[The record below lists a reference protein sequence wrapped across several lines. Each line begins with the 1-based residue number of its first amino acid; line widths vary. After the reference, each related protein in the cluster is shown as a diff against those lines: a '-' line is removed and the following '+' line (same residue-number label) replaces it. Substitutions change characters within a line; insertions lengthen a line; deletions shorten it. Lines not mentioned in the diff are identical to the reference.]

1 MQPII
6 LYIFVT
12 VLLLIKNVIIHTIT
26 DFYLQ
31 YDEVVNVLRVEWRSG
46 RNIRQLRR
54 SAGQLLLLLQQLAVR
69 RLLIDMDSVPD
80 LSVDDEVWLGTHWM
94 PGLVVLPLERLVLVL
109 DSGQTHN
116 QLAIN
121 ALHSLVQPAIRFD
134 AQYFSDTKSAMGWLT
149 DDSDRLPALAAEWN
163 TRHAQ

>member
-1 MQPII
+1 M
-6 LYIFVT
+6 
-12 VLLLIKNVIIHTIT
+12 
-26 DFYLQ
+26 
-31 YDEVVNVLRVEWRSG
+31 
-46 RNIRQLRR
+46 
-54 SAGQLLLLLQQLAVR
+54 LLQQLAVR
-69 RLLIDMDSVPD
+69 RLLLDMNSVPD
-80 LSVDDEVWLGTHWM
+80 LSLEDEVWLGTHWM

-163 TRHAQ
+163 ARHAQ